1 MKWYDKRNDMG
12 GTHRAKQ
19 ETAIWNHRSS
29 AFGCYGDQR
38 TGRQNQFHPESF
50 HKPDFAPPESH
61 PNDLF
66 FSGYRAEHTLFGAG
80 DCCSVWKTCACP
92 SKRHCGS
99 KKCLRDLR
107 PSRRIESIFDGWPPA
122 CTPDDDAGT
131 CAWSGRVSL
140 RTCWRCR
147 QQGECPAFWNIAAI
161 RSLFDGGTDSVDR
174 K

>member
-1 MKWYDKRNDMG
+1 MKWYDKRNDRG
-12 GTHRAKQ
+12 GIHRAKQ
-19 ETAIWNHRSS
+19 ETAVWNHRSS
-29 AFGCYGDQR
+29 SFRCYGDQR

-50 HKPDFAPPESH
+50 HKSDSAPPESH

-80 DCCSVWKTCACP
+80 DGCSVWKTGACP
-92 SKRHCGS
+92 SKRHRWS

-107 PSRRIESIFDGWPPA
+107 PSCRVESIFNWWPLA
-122 CTPDDDAGT
+122 CASDDDAGT
-131 CAWSGRVSL
+131 CAWSGRVSFP
-140 RTCWRCR
+140 TCWRCR
-147 QQGECPAFWNIAAI
+147 QQGKCPAFWNIAAA